1 MITSFFQ
8 SLFGR
13 LTAVL
18 MLIFMSLGILFAV
31 TLILSSRTYEKEVS
45 QQMHLELAQHVVD
58 HYLLFSDGK
67 PDLKAAKNTFHD
79 LMILGPNFEFYLLD
93 SAGNILSYSADPSK
107 IKRKQVD
114 IAIFDNWQEKARKRG
129 YIMGDD
135 PRNTNKQKIFSLA
148 AIKQDNT
155 TIGYLYVIIGSQIQ
169 ESIEEQIWASK
180 ILKWGLMVFG
190 IIFVFTAFA
199 LLFIVFWI
207 TRPLSLLTKQV
218 KQIKQSGFD
227 QPEEKHV
234 QMTQSLENWKAEN
247 SNDIHILGHTF
258 KMAMERLQQQYQNIV
273 SIDDLRKELLSHVS
287 HDLRTPLASLLGYL
301 ETWELQKENLTKEQS
316 GEYISIA
323 KRNAQKISTL
333 IEQLFELAHLDGDN
347 VQVNQEA
354 FSIAELVQDVLQ
366 KFSIPAGKK
375 NITLSVTPHDSGIRV
390 RGDVEKM
397 ERVFTNL
404 VENALRHTLENGS
417 IVVKVEPATGF
428 VSIHVSDTGIGIPEN
443 DLPFIFDAH
452 YKAGNSVR
460 ENTAHGGL
468 GLAITKKLLALH
480 ESAIQVKSQV
490 NRGTTF
496 SFKLPSAEQVS

>member
-1 MITSFFQ
+1 MTTSVFQ
-8 SLFGR
+8 SLFGKLASA
-13 LTAVL
+13 LT
-18 MLIFMSLGILFAV
+18 LIFVGAGLLFAAL
-31 TLILSSRTYEKEVS
+31 LIVCSRTYEKEVS

-58 HYLLFSDGK
+58 NYLLFNDGK
-67 PDLKAAKNTFHD
+67 PDLKAAKKTFHN

-93 SAGNILSYSADPSK
+93 SSGNILSYSADPSK
-107 IKRKQVD
+107 IKREKVSTRAFPKWKQ
-114 IAIFDNWQEKARKRG
+114 IANSRG
-129 YIMGDD
+129 YVLGDD
-135 PRNTNKQKIFSLA
+135 PRSTHQEKIFSLA
-148 AIKQDNT
+148 PIEHNNT
-155 TIGYLYVIIGSQIQ
+155 TIGYLYVVIGSQIQ
-169 ESIEEQIWASK
+169 ESIAGKVWASK
-180 ILKWGLMVFG
+180 ILKLGLMVFG
-190 IIFVFTAFA
+190 IALLFIVLA

-207 TRPLSLLTKQV
+207 TRPLSLLTRQV
-218 KQIKQSGFD
+218 KQIKQNGFD
-227 QPEEKHV
+227 QPEEKKL
-234 QMTQSLENWKAEN
+234 QIMQSLNHWQADNK
-247 SNDIHILGHTF
+247 NDIHVLGYTF
-258 KMAMERLQQQYQNIV
+258 KMALERLEQQYQNVV

-323 KRNAQKISTL
+323 KRNAHKISTL

-347 VQVNQEA
+347 VQVNQET

-366 KFSIPAGKK
+366 KFAIQASKK
-375 NITLSVTPHDSGIRV
+375 NIELSVTPHDSSIRV

-404 VENALRHTLENGS
+404 VENALRHTLANGS
-417 IVVKVEPATGF
+417 IVVKVEPSTGF
-428 VSIHVSDTGIGIPEN
+428 VSVHVSDTGIGIPEN

-490 NRGTTF
+490 DSGTTF
-496 SFKLPSAEQVS
+496 SFTLPSA